1 MIKIYDEDTIA
12 AIATGMGGAG
22 IGIIRISGQAAV
34 PIAERLFQQKKGKPL
49 TTAESHKLFYGYI
62 VDPETE
68 KPIDEVL
75 VSKMNKPFSYTAEDV
90 VEINCHGGIVPL
102 QKILKM
108 VLKQG
113 ARLAEPGEFTKRA
126 FLNGRLDLTQ
136 AEAVMDV
143 ISAKTEQSLNYSM
156 GQLEG
161 HLSEKIN
168 EIDAILMDMMMHIEA
183 NIDYPE
189 FDIETV
195 SMSFLTARC
204 EEVLQ
209 QIKKLLAT
217 AETGKIYREGITTA
231 ILGEPNVGKS
241 SLLNYLLM
249 ENKAIVTN
257 IPGTTRDVIEEYIN
271 IQSIP
276 FKIIDTAGIRQ
287 TDNIVEKMGVDKARA
302 LIDKATLILFMR
314 DASKPLSEEEE
325 KLLAIL
331 KDKKT
336 VLIAN
341 KIDLCQKA
349 ETLSD
354 EWLPMSLK
362 TDQGVETL
370 RNMMVQQVTS
380 GLVSQDADYIITNTR
395 HVQLLET
402 TATAL
407 ENALHTISLKLPL
420 ELISID
426 LRDALENLRQ
436 ITGKVVEDDI
446 INAIFKNFCIGK

>member
-22 IGIIRISGQAAV
+22 IGIIRISGEEAV
-34 PIAERLFQQKKGKPL
+34 AIAERLFQQKKGKSL
-49 TTAESHKLFYGYI
+49 KTAESHKLLYGYI

-75 VSKMNKPFSYTAEDV
+75 VSKMNRPFSYTAEDV

-102 QKILKM
+102 QKILKT

-113 ARLAEPGEFTKRA
+113 ARLAESGEFTKRA

-136 AEAVMDV
+136 AEAVMDI

-161 HLSEKIN
+161 HLSEKID
-168 EIDAILMDMMMHIEA
+168 EIDAVLMDMMMHIEA

-189 FDIETV
+189 FDIEKV
-195 SMSFLTARC
+195 SMTFLKARC
-204 EEVLQ
+204 EGVLQ

-249 ENKAIVTN
+249 ENKAIVTD

-302 LIDKATLILFMR
+302 LIDRATLILFMR
-314 DASKPLSEEEE
+314 DVSKPLSDEEK
-325 KLLAIL
+325 KLLASL

-341 KIDLCQKA
+341 KMDLCETP
-349 ETLSD
+349 ETLPK
-354 EWLPMSLK
+354 EWLPLSLK
-362 TDQGVETL
+362 TDEGIETL
-370 RNMMVQQVTS
+370 RDTMVKKVTS
-380 GLVSQDADYIITNTR
+380 GLVSQEADYIISNTR

-407 ENALHTISLKLPL
+407 ENALHTISLNLPL

>member
-22 IGIIRISGQAAV
+22 IGIIRISGEEAV
-34 PIAERLFQQKKGKPL
+34 AIAERLFRQKKGKSL
-49 TTAESHKLFYGYI
+49 KMAESHKLLYGYI
-62 VDPETE
+62 IDPETE

-102 QKILKM
+102 QKILKT

-136 AEAVMDV
+136 AEAVMDI

-161 HLSEKIN
+161 HLSEKID
-168 EIDAILMDMMMHIEA
+168 EIDAVLMDMMMHIEA

-189 FDIETV
+189 FDIEKV
-195 SMSFLTARC
+195 SMTFLKARC
-204 EEVLQ
+204 EAVLQ

-249 ENKAIVTN
+249 ENKAIVTD

-302 LIDKATLILFMR
+302 LIDRATLILFMR
-314 DASKPLSEEEE
+314 DVSKPLSDEEK
-325 KLLAIL
+325 KLLASL

-341 KIDLCQKA
+341 KMDLCEKP
-349 ETLSD
+349 ETLPK
-354 EWLPMSLK
+354 EWLPLSLK
-362 TDQGVETL
+362 TDEGIEAL
-370 RNMMVQQVTS
+370 RDTMVKKVTS
-380 GLVSQDADYIITNTR
+380 GLVSQEADYIISNTR

-402 TATAL
+402 TASAL
-407 ENALHTISLKLPL
+407 ENALHTISLNLPL

>member
-22 IGIIRISGQAAV
+22 IGIIRISGEEAV
-34 PIAERLFQQKKGKPL
+34 AIAERLFRQKKGKSL
-49 TTAESHKLFYGYI
+49 KMAESHKLLYGYI
-62 VDPETE
+62 IDPETE

-102 QKILKM
+102 QKILKT

-136 AEAVMDV
+136 AEAVMDI

-161 HLSEKIN
+161 HLSEKID
-168 EIDAILMDMMMHIEA
+168 EIDAVLMDMMMHIEA

-189 FDIETV
+189 FDIEKV
-195 SMSFLTARC
+195 SMTFLKARC
-204 EEVLQ
+204 EAVLQ

-249 ENKAIVTN
+249 ENKAIVTD

-302 LIDKATLILFMR
+302 LIDRATLILFMR
-314 DASKPLSEEEE
+314 DVSKPLSDEEK
-325 KLLAIL
+325 KLLASL

-341 KIDLCQKA
+341 KMDLCETP
-349 ETLSD
+349 ETLPK
-354 EWLPMSLK
+354 EWLPLSLK
-362 TDQGVETL
+362 TDEGIEAL
-370 RNMMVQQVTS
+370 RDTMVKKVTS
-380 GLVSQDADYIITNTR
+380 GLVSQEADYIISNTR

-402 TATAL
+402 TASAL
-407 ENALHTISLKLPL
+407 ENALHTISLNLPL